1 MDLAERYRAY
11 LACLNRRSWDDLGEH
26 VDDRVVHNGQT
37 LGLTGYR
44 RMLERDVTEIPDLRF
59 HAALLV
65 VEPPHVAARLEFHC
79 TPRGRF
85 LGLDVDG
92 RTVAFAENVFYR
104 YRGSRIAQV
113 WSVIDKAGLEAQL
126 ATPG

>member
-1 MDLAERYRAY
+1 VDLAERYRAY
-11 LACLNRRSWDDLGEH
+11 LACLNRRSWDDLGDH
-26 VDDRVVHNGQT
+26 VDDRVVHNGET
-37 LGLTGYR
+37 LGLAGYR

-59 HAALLV
+59 SAQLLV
-65 VEPPHVAARLEFHC
+65 VKPPYVAARLEFYC

-104 YRGSRIAQV
+104 YRGSRIAEV
-113 WSVIDKAGLEAQL
+113 WSVIDKAGLEARL

>member
-11 LACLNRRSWDDLGEH
+11 LTCLDERRWDDLAEH
-26 VDDRVVHNGQT
+26 VDDRVVHNGT
-37 LGLTGYR
+37 EVGLGGYR

-59 HAALLV
+59 HAELLV
-65 VEPPHVAARLEFHC
+65 VEAPYVAARLDFRC

-92 RTVAFAENVFYR
+92 RTVSFAENVFYR
-104 YRGSRIAQV
+104 YQGPRIVQV
-113 WSVIDKAGLEAQL
+113 WSVIDKPGLEHQL
-126 ATPG
+126 AGAS

>member
-1 MDLAERYRAY
+1 MDLAERYRTY
-11 LACLNRRSWDDLGEH
+11 LDCLNGRRWDELADH
-26 VDDRVVHNGQT
+26 VDPEVVHNGEV
-37 LGLTGYR
+37 LGLAGYR
-44 RMLERDVTEIPDLRF
+44 RMLERDVTDIPDLRF
-59 HAALLV
+59 QTELLV
-65 VEPPHVAARLEFHC
+65 VAPPYVAARLDFRC

-92 RTVAFAENVFYR
+92 RAVSFAENVFYR
-104 YRGSRIAQV
+104 YRGERIAQV